1 LKKNILVTGGCGFI
15 GGAFLEYLLKKNNYK
30 VSNMDKVTYASSNRN
45 YLLKYKNYNLFQK
58 DIRNI
63 SACRYVI
70 NKTKPN
76 VIVHFAAET
85 HVDNSIKSPK
95 IFLDTNIIG
104 TFNLLKE
111 SMSYLK
117 KNALDKK
124 NFLFIHISTDEVF
137 GDIKNLKGSSFK
149 ENTRYNPQN
158 PYSAT
163 KASADHLVRS
173 FFNTYNFPS
182 IILNCSNNYGP
193 HQHKEKLIPKT
204 IINAIQGKKIPIYGK
219 GKNIRD
225 WIYVEDFARA
235 IMKVAQKGKIGDSYN
250 VGSSNEIPN
259 IDMVKMIC
267 LEVDRQLS
275 KKNSFK
281 LVQFVKDRLGHDFRY
296 SIDASKIV
304 RDLKWSPKTALK
316 KGIKKTVSWYIE
328 NVKIKK

>member
-1 LKKNILVTGGCGFI
+1 
-15 GGAFLEYLLKKNNYK
+15 
-30 VSNMDKVTYASSNRN
+30 MDKVTYASSNRN
-45 YLLKYKNYNLFQK
+45 YLLKYKNYNFFQK

-95 IFLDTNIIG
+95 IFLDTNIMG

-117 KNALDKK
+117 KNALNNKS
-124 NFLFIHISTDEVF
+124 FLFIHISTDEVF

-235 IMKVAQKGKIGDSYN
+235 IMKVIQKGKIGNTYN

-259 IDMVKMIC
+259 IDMVQMIC
-267 LEVDRQLS
+267 SEVDRQLS

-296 SIDASKIV
+296 SIDASKIS

-316 KGIKKTVSWYIE
+316 KGIKQTVSWYIK
-328 NVKIKK
+328 NVKI

>member
-1 LKKNILVTGGCGFI
+1 
-15 GGAFLEYLLKKNNYK
+15 
-30 VSNMDKVTYASSNRN
+30 MDKVTYASSNRN

-235 IMKVAQKGKIGDSYN
+235 IIKVAQKGKIGDSYN

>member
-1 LKKNILVTGGCGFI
+1 
-15 GGAFLEYLLKKNNYK
+15 
-30 VSNMDKVTYASSNRN
+30 MDKVTYASSNRN

>member
-250 VGSSNEIPN
+250 VGSFNEIPN

>member
-1 LKKNILVTGGCGFI
+1 MKKNILVTGGCGFI

-45 YLLKYKNYNLFQK
+45 YLLKYKNYNFFQK

-95 IFLDTNIIG
+95 IFLDTNIMG

-117 KNALDKK
+117 KNALNNKS
-124 NFLFIHISTDEVF
+124 FLFIHISTDEVF

-235 IMKVAQKGKIGDSYN
+235 IMKVIQKGKIGNTYN

-259 IDMVKMIC
+259 IDMVQMIC
-267 LEVDRQLS
+267 SEVDRQLS

-296 SIDASKIV
+296 SIDASKIS

-316 KGIKKTVSWYIE
+316 KGIKQTVSWYIK
-328 NVKIKK
+328 NVKI

>member
-1 LKKNILVTGGCGFI
+1 
-15 GGAFLEYLLKKNNYK
+15 
-30 VSNMDKVTYASSNRN
+30 MDKVTYASSNRN

-137 GDIKNLKGSSFK
+137 GDIKNLKDSSFK

-296 SIDASKIV
+296 SIDASKIA

>member
-1 LKKNILVTGGCGFI
+1 
-15 GGAFLEYLLKKNNYK
+15 
-30 VSNMDKVTYASSNRN
+30 MDKVTYASSNRN
-45 YLLKYKNYNLFQK
+45 YLLKYKNYNFFQK

-95 IFLDTNIIG
+95 IFLDTNIMG

-117 KNALDKK
+117 KNALNNKS
-124 NFLFIHISTDEVF
+124 FLFIHISTDEVF

-235 IMKVAQKGKIGDSYN
+235 IMKVMKKGKIGNTYN

-259 IDMVKMIC
+259 IDMVQMIC
-267 LEVDRQLS
+267 SEVDRQLS

-296 SIDASKIV
+296 SIDASKIS

-316 KGIKKTVSWYIE
+316 KGIKQTVSWYIK
-328 NVKIKK
+328 NVKI

>member
-1 LKKNILVTGGCGFI
+1 
-15 GGAFLEYLLKKNNYK
+15 
-30 VSNMDKVTYASSNRN
+30 MDKVTYASSNRN
-45 YLLKYKNYNLFQK
+45 YLLKYKNYNFFQK

-95 IFLDTNIIG
+95 IFLDTNIMG

-117 KNALDKK
+117 KNSLNKK

-235 IMKVAQKGKIGDSYN
+235 IMKVTQKGKIGDTYN

-259 IDMVKMIC
+259 IDMVKMVC

-296 SIDASKIV
+296 SIDASKIA

-316 KGIKKTVSWYIE
+316 KGIKQTVSWYIE

>member
-1 LKKNILVTGGCGFI
+1 
-15 GGAFLEYLLKKNNYK
+15 
-30 VSNMDKVTYASSNRN
+30 MDKVTYASSNRN

-250 VGSSNEIPN
+250 VGSFNEIPN